1 MLKDL
6 LMLWIFDGDEIFKN
20 IGEYKIIIVNEVSKS
35 MMLFY
40 CRYEKRLMEKL
51 FFYIIEFVRY
61 LYCFNL
67 RF

>member
-35 MMLFY
+35 MMLFF
-40 CRYEKRLMEKL
+40 CRYEKD
-51 FFYIIEFVRY
+51 
-61 LYCFNL
+61 
-67 RF
+67 